1 MPQRLRT
8 ILNSAQYLV
17 GLGLLSLF
25 GASTLAA
32 ATLCVNPGGKF
43 GCKSSISAAVAA
55 ASAGD
60 TIQVAHGIYKEQVV
74 ITKSLSL
81 VAQDGPQPVIDA
93 AGMPNGIFVNGLW
106 AAPNA
111 GVADVLISGFKI
123 RNANFEGILVVNATD
138 VTIVGNDVVDNNQS
152 LDIADGTC
160 PGMPAFETNEGDDC
174 GEGIHLMAVDH
185 SSVVRN
191 ESEHNS
197 GGILITDETGP
208 NQDNLISG
216 NSVHDNPFDCGI
228 TIASH
233 GPATSVIPSAKIS
246 YGVSRITVAHNDVE
260 RNGFQVPGAGAGV
273 GIFAPFPGTTAAA
286 NVVIDNDL
294 HNNGLPGV
302 TMHNHAAAPA
312 PAPPVNMND
321 NVIVGNR
328 ISGNG
333 EDTLDAATSGPT
345 GINLFSMAPVT
356 GTVISQN
363 IFEDESIDIAFNAPA
378 GQINAHLNDFDK
390 AVGVDN
396 IGTGT
401 VSATFNW
408 WNCPAG
414 PGGKRCSTIVG
425 SGVTFTPWLT
435 SPFHSDD
442 RNHH

>member
-1 MPQRLRT
+1 MRQRLRT
-8 ILNSAQYLV
+8 IRNSARYLV

-32 ATLCVNPGGKF
+32 ANLCVNPGGKF
-43 GCKSSISAAVAA
+43 GCKSSISAAVTA

-93 AGMPNGIFVNGLW
+93 TGLPNGIFVNGLW

-123 RNANFEGILVVNATD
+123 RKANFEGILVVNATD

-160 PGMPAFETNEGDDC
+160 PGIPAFETNEGDDC

-208 NQDNLISG
+208 NHDNLISG

-246 YGVSRITVAHNDVE
+246 YGVSRITVAHNDVAH
-260 RNGFQVPGAGAGV
+260 NGFQVPGAGAGV

-345 GINLFSMAPVT
+345 GINLFSVAPVT
-356 GTVISQN
+356 GTVVSQN
-363 IFEDESIDIAFNAPA
+363 VFDDESIDIAFNAPA

-435 SPFHSDD
+435 SPFNSDD
-442 RNHH
+442 RDHH